1 MKDIPLHDIKPLV
14 EVPDNSFM
22 FLIIIAVVSL
32 LILIALVIWIVSI
45 YKQSKAE
52 NLRKSYL
59 EKIHNI
65 DTDNAKEA
73 AYEISH
79 YGRLLAQNKRELEML
94 ESLDSRL
101 NQYKY
106 KKEVEKLDDDTLSY
120 YRLFLEVLDAT

>member
-32 LILIALVIWIVSI
+32 LILIGLVIWAVSI
-45 YKQSKAE
+45 YKQSKRE

-59 EKIHNI
+59 ENIHQV

-73 AYEISH
+73 AYEISY
-79 YGRLLAQNKRELEML
+79 YGRLLAENKRELEIL
-94 ESLDSRL
+94 ESLDERL
-101 NQYKY
+101 SQYKY
-106 KKEVEKLDDDTLSY
+106 KKEVERLDDDTLGY
-120 YRLFLEVLDAT
+120 YRLFLEVLDAS